1 MSQVAHLYK
10 ITNKVTGE
18 YYLGK
23 HNGWTQKDY
32 RGLDYWGSGYRI
44 QNQIKKYGKDNFTYQ
59 ILVIGSVDYIYE
71 LEKKYVTTEMVD
83 LDEKCLNLTIGGM
96 GVNYH
101 TKESRQKLRDARAKQ
116 VMPADMYEKT
126 SKIMSSLIWMNDGI
140 RSYRI
145 KPDNVQ
151 ASKEKGLVEGRLT
164 NYINNEYKE
173 KLKMTTS
180 NQWQKVKSTGH
191 TGLLIKV
198 QS

>member
-32 RGLDYWGSGYRI
+32 VGRDYWGSGYRI
-44 QNQIKKYGKDNFTYQ
+44 QNQIKKYGKNNFTYQ
-59 ILVIGSVDYIYE
+59 ILVIGEVDYIYE

-83 LDEKCLNLTIGGM
+83 LDENCLNLTVGGM

-101 TKESRQKLRDARAKQ
+101 TKESRQKLSNARAKQ
-116 VMPADMYEKT
+116 VFTEASLLKRNA
-126 SKIMSSLIWMNDGI
+126 SISLLIWMNDGNK
-140 RSYRI
+140 SYRI

-151 ASKEKGLVEGRLT
+151 ASKEKGLVEGRLLSYVDDKYR
-164 NYINNEYKE
+164 NKFKEYAKG
-173 KLKMTTS
+173 
-180 NQWQKVKSTGH
+180 QWQKVKETGH
-191 TGLLIKV
+191 TGNLKKV
-198 QS
+198 N

>member
-32 RGLDYWGSGYRI
+32 VGRDYWGSGYRI
-44 QNQIKKYGKDNFTYQ
+44 QNQIKKYGKNNFTYQ
-59 ILVIGSVDYIYE
+59 ILVIGEVDYIYE

-83 LDEKCLNLTIGGM
+83 LDENCLNLTVGGM

-101 TKESRQKLRDARAKQ
+101 TKESRQKLSNARAKQ
-116 VMPADMYEKT
+116 VFTET
-126 SKIMSSLIWMNDGI
+126 SLLKRNASLSLLIWMNDGNK
-140 RSYRI
+140 SYRI

-151 ASKEKGLVEGRLT
+151 TSKEKGLVEGRLLSYVDDKYRDT
-164 NYINNEYKE
+164 FKRYAK
-173 KLKMTTS
+173 K
-180 NQWQKVKSTGH
+180 QWQKVKETGH
-191 TGLLIKV
+191 TGNLVKV
-198 QS
+198 N